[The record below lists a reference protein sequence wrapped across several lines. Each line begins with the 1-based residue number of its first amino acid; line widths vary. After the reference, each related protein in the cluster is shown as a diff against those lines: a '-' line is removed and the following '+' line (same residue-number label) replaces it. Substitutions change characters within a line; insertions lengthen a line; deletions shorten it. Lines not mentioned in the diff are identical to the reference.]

1 MFKNAIVVG
10 ATSGIGFGIA
20 QCLVTHGYRVGIT
33 GRRSLKLEELKEKDP
48 QHFIPCT
55 MDVMETGQTVAQL
68 EELVARL
75 GSLDLLVISSGFGDV
90 NRDLDFAIERQTI
103 ATNVM
108 GVANIAVWG
117 IRYFIRQRYGHLVLL
132 SSVAAI
138 RGSRLAPAYNG
149 SKAFISNYAEGLRQ
163 RVNGLP
169 ITVTDI
175 RPGFVDTELGK
186 SYPIA
191 FWMSTVEQASAL
203 IYKAICRKKKIAYIT
218 PRWRFAAWMM
228 RLIPTGV
235 YCRMGK
241 RLK

>member
-1 MFKNAIVVG
+1 MSKNAIVIG
-10 ATSGIGFGIA
+10 ATSGIGLGIA
-20 QCLVTHGYRVGIT
+20 RCLAANGYQVGIT
-33 GRRSLKLEELKEKDP
+33 GRRSRQLEELKETDP

-55 MDVMETGQTVAQL
+55 MDIMELDRTVAQL

-75 GSLDLLVISSGFGDV
+75 GSLDLLVISSGFGDI
-90 NRDLDFAIERQTI
+90 NPELDFAIEKQTI

-108 GVANIAVWG
+108 GVSNIAVWG
-117 IRYFIRQRYGHLVLL
+117 IRYFIRQRFGHLVLL

-149 SKAFISNYAEGLRQ
+149 SKSFISNYAEGLRQ

-191 FWMSTVEQASAL
+191 FWMASVERASEQ
-203 IYKAICRKKKIAYIT
+203 IYKAICKKKKIAYIT
-218 PRWRFAAWMM
+218 SRWRYAAWIM